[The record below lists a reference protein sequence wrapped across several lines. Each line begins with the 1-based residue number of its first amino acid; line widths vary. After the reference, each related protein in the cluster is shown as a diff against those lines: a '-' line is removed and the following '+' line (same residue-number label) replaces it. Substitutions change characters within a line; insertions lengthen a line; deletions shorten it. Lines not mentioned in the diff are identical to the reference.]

1 MTRLINND
9 LVEGADQRTCGVG
22 KARGGLSLG
31 DGAEDLLSIRCPLF
45 PLRRLQKPCIASH
58 SLPVTLD
65 LNQSC
70 PHGDFS
76 FAPGYSLGTPNWL
89 NGNHPEFTVFLLQ
102 IYSESSS
109 RQATTYLKE
118 GDMNS
123 LWFYQVELK
132 WIVFHP
138 RQTQQTQASR
148 FFFVCLFLPDCVRT
162 FQKFPLSV

>member
-9 LVEGADQRTCGVG
+9 LVEGADQRTCKVG

-31 DGAEDLLSIRCPLF
+31 DGAEDLLSIHCPLF
-45 PLRRLQKPCIASH
+45 PLQWLQKPCIASH

-65 LNQSC
+65 LNLSC

-102 IYSESSS
+102 IYSKSSS

-148 FFFVCLFLPDCVRT
+148 FFFFFLFVSP
-162 FQKFPLSV
+162 